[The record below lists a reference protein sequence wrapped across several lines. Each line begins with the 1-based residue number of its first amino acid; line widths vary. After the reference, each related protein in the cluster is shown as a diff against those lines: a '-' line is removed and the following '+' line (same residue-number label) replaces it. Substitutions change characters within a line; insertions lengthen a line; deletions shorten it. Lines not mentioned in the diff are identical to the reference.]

1 MESRNKKNQDL
12 NERITIFDPI
22 IDKIDMIRGIG
33 KYSDEDKAKE
43 KRIKAADDKAKLKKL
58 RETLKFLIRT
68 KDVKN
73 IILALEVARGQNI
86 SLDLIFGKIFEG
98 IDFSGKDLRGIDFSR
113 INLKKANFSNANL
126 QNCKFLLNNLEG
138 ADFSGAN
145 LQNAHLLQSKHEN
158 TRTNRSII
166 NNTNF
171 RGCNLYK
178 ARLKGRFINCDFKD
192 ALLAE
197 VVASYCYFKGCNFEN
212 ADLLNTNVDKSSFN
226 TCNFKYASL
235 YGMNFK
241 DIRTITRSDFTQAEY
256 TSDDVTGLT
265 KKKAKTAKNLKL
277 ENNMNLNEW
286 TNNYIQS
293 LNENNLVETVSTL
306 LEKNVPT
313 NPSKWSYYK
322 SQAKKKFD
330 VYPSAYANAWAA
342 KKYKAAGGRWRKKE
356 SVNEQE
362 GKVHTVSAK
371 GVVFEPKDIVINVGD
386 TVEWKNVEGVHN
398 VNGKQS
404 HRLNKDNPE
413 SFGNKVGKGWTYKF
427 TFTKPGK
434 YNYHCDPH
442 LGMDMVAT
450 VTVKE
455 SVNKQWINHKDFK
468 YTINLKKVTKLG

>member
-1 MESRNKKNQDL
+1 MESRNKKNEDL

-22 IDKIDMIRGIG
+22 IDKIDMIRGKG

-145 LQNAHLLQSKHEN
+145 LQNAHLLQSKSEN

-212 ADLLNTNVDKSSFN
+212 ADLLNTNVDRSSFN

-256 TSDDVTGLT
+256 TTDDVKGLT

-286 TNNYIQS
+286 TDNYIQS
-293 LNENNLVETVSTL
+293 LNENNLVEELNTL

-342 KKYKAAGGRWRKKE
+342 KKYKAAGGGWKKE
-356 SVNEQE
+356 SVN
-362 GKVHTVSAK
+362 
-371 GVVFEPKDIVINVGD
+371 
-386 TVEWKNVEGVHN
+386 
-398 VNGKQS
+398 
-404 HRLNKDNPE
+404 
-413 SFGNKVGKGWTYKF
+413 
-427 TFTKPGK
+427 
-434 YNYHCDPH
+434 
-442 LGMDMVAT
+442 
-450 VTVKE
+450 
-455 SVNKQWINHKDFK
+455 
-468 YTINLKKVTKLG
+468 